1 MAATGTKLGHS
12 TGQGIPVGDPEFFVQ
27 RVADSA
33 VTTERR
39 SAPMRMSEALWGIRW
54 EEILP
59 RQIDYDVVVIASSFE
74 QSLPFIEANYSRI
87 FEEEEDARFSHPSST
102 DPRVR
107 YYRTVGDFFEF
118 KQGDRTVALLIGTAA
133 DWSTYYIRSAA
144 ALPEVQGKKLIQRF
158 FPEMFEVLKAG
169 GVERVEA
176 DTSPSNMAT
185 LHLLSR
191 LRFNP
196 SGTVLT
202 DRWGAHIKFTRYLDD
217 AAEQVF
223 LDQFCTGV
231 RYQRRKHPGLRRA
244 GRIGERQ

>member
-1 MAATGTKLGHS
+1 MMAATGTRLGHS
-12 TGQGIPVGDPEFFVQ
+12 TGQGIPVGDPGSYRPRTAGSLAAGE
-27 RVADSA
+27 RSPA
-33 VTTERR
+33 V
-39 SAPMRMSEALWGIRW
+39 MRMTEALWGIRW

-59 RQIDYDVVVIASSFE
+59 YPIDHDVVVIASSFE
-74 QSLPFIEANYSRI
+74 ESLPFIEANYARI
-87 FEEEEDARFSHPSST
+87 FEEEGDTRFSCASNT

-158 FPEMFEVLKAG
+158 FPEMFAVLKAA
-169 GVERVEA
+169 GVERIEA

-196 SGTVLT
+196 TGTVLT
-202 DRWGAHIKFTRYLDD
+202 DRWGAHIRFTRYLDD

-231 RYQRRKHPGLRRA
+231 RYQRRRSPGRRA
-244 GRIGERQ
+244 PT

>member
-12 TGQGIPVGDPEFFVQ
+12 TGQGIPVGDPES
-27 RVADSA
+27 RVA
-33 VTTERR
+33 R
-39 SAPMRMSEALWGIRW
+39 SAGPDELRVPAMRMTEALWGIRW
-54 EEILP
+54 DEILP
-59 RQIDYDVVVIASSFE
+59 HEIDADIVVLASSFE
-74 QSLPFIEANYSRI
+74 RSLPFIEENYARI
-87 FEEEEDARFSHPSST
+87 FEDGEDARFARVSKA
-102 DPRVR
+102 DPRVQ

-118 KQGDRTVALLIGTAA
+118 KQAERTVALLIGTAM

-144 ALPEVQGKKLIQRF
+144 ALPEVQGRKLIQRF
-158 FPEMFEVLKAG
+158 FPEMFSVLKAA

-176 DTSPSNMAT
+176 DTSPCNMAT

-196 SGTVLT
+196 TGTVLS
-202 DRWGAHIKFTRYLDD
+202 DRWGAMIKFTRYLDD

-231 RYQRRKHPGLRRA
+231 RYQRRRHPGLRRA
-244 GRIGERQ
+244 SKTGE

>member
-12 TGQGIPVGDPEFFVQ
+12 ADQAMPVGGPELFGQ
-27 RVADSA
+27 RIPGSA
-33 VTTERR
+33 EAGEHR
-39 SAPMRMSEALWGIRW
+39 SAAMRMTEALWGIRW

-59 RQIDYDVVVIASSFE
+59 HQIARDVAVIASSFE
-74 QSLPFIEANYSRI
+74 QSLPFIEANYARI
-87 FEEEEDARFSHPSST
+87 FEEGEDTRFSRPSNT

-144 ALPEVQGKKLIQRF
+144 ALPEVQGRKLIQRF
-158 FPEMFEVLKAG
+158 FPEMFAVLKAA

-196 SGTVLT
+196 TGTVLT

-231 RYQRRKHPGLRRA
+231 RYQRRRHHGLRRA
-244 GRIGERQ
+244 SKTGE